1 MKRSVWLPS
10 RKRLERVGQ
19 WVPIAELLARADRLP
34 DAPPGRVSLIEHDFA
49 CTPNA
54 ISEAALGRH
63 ADRGDA
69 AHASWLRADPVHLGA
84 DQSALRLMA
93 FGDLGL
99 DLPAAQDFAAVLKPL
114 FGDVGYE
121 FDVAAPDRWYLR
133 LLPGSEVPK
142 FSPPEQVL
150 GDRLDPHLPG
160 GTTGLRWQRLMT
172 EAQMSLHAHRRN
184 ADRLARG
191 LLPINSLWF
200 WGGGRLPNR
209 VVTTVLRVVSDDIVV
224 TGLARHA
231 GLAHESDVSRALS
244 AEGSAHDLFDFRSA
258 FADPAL
264 AESILGRLATWRQT
278 PLRIAIDSGE
288 RFLLKPWHRWRFW
301 RKRTIDA

>member
-1 MKRSVWLPS
+1 MKRSVWLPT

-19 WVPIAELLARADRLP
+19 WAAIAELLSRADRLP
-34 DAPPGRVSLIEHDFA
+34 EASAGRVALIEHDFVL
-49 CTPNA
+49 TPNE

-142 FSPPEQVL
+142 FSPPELVL
-150 GDRLDPHLPG
+150 GDRLDPHLPSG
-160 GTTGLRWQRLMT
+160 ATGLRWQRLMT

-209 VVTTVLRVVSDDIVV
+209 VVTSVKRIVTDDIVV
-224 TGLARHA
+224 TGLATHA
-231 GLAHESDVSRALS
+231 GLARESEVSSALTTT
-244 AEGSAHDLFDFRSA
+244 ASAHDLFDFRSA

-264 AESILGRLATWRQT
+264 AESIALHLQSWRAAPMQVA
-278 PLRIAIDSGE
+278 LESGE

-301 RKRTIDA
+301 RKRHVAA